1 MFWLDDAPLSLG
13 CFGPMPKNAQP
24 PADANGPAGGRAHF
38 AQGADR
44 KFFEFIEPERAE
56 ET

>member
-13 CFGPMPKNAQP
+13 CTGPLPNNMQP
-24 PADANGPAGGRAHF
+24 STDAKTLCRWQSAFRPW
-38 AQGADR
+38 ADR
-44 KFFEFIEPERAE
+44 KFFEIIEPERAE